1 MATPKASELPAYQY
15 QGARALVLLHEDEL
29 RDFLAVWR
37 QAAAVK
43 LALPATADP
52 DYASLET
59 LLRHVLAC
67 ARGYMVWCCA
77 SLGLP
82 APDIAEAPPVER
94 IAAEAD
100 AYLEQVLAGWRAPL
114 AGVPEDRFGEEFKS
128 RWETIYCI
136 DAMLEHAVV
145 HPMRHAF
152 QLRRL
157 LAAR

>member
-1 MATPKASELPAYQY
+1 MPSPRTAELPPYQY
-15 QGARALVLLHEDEL
+15 QGARALVALHEKEM

-37 QAAAVK
+37 EAAAAR
-43 LALPATADP
+43 LALPSTADP

-82 APDIAEAPPVER
+82 APDIAEAPPAAR
-94 IAAEAD
+94 IAAEAEG
-100 AYLEQVLAGWRAPL
+100 YLEQVLAGWRAPL
-114 AGVPEDRFGEEFKS
+114 AEVPEDRFGEEYPS
-128 RWETIYCI
+128 RWKTVYCI

>member
-1 MATPKASELPAYQY
+1 MADASELPPYQY
-15 QGARALVLLHEDEL
+15 AGARALVQLHEVQL

-37 QAAAVK
+37 EAAA
-43 LALPATADP
+43 ARLPLPTTADP

-59 LLRHVLAC
+59 LLRHLLAA

-77 SLGLP
+77 QLGLAEP
-82 APDIAEAPPVER
+82 GIPEAPPVER

-114 AGVPEDRFGEEFKS
+114 AEVPEDRFGEEFPS
-128 RWETIYCI
+128 RWKTVYCI